1 MHTIRHCVRATIYA
15 HTITISTWHCYIKE
29 ANITSS
35 YCTLKMEPTS
45 DFIEMKSSST
55 KSSRP
60 ESSLANNL
68 AYLSSRSYEDTPID
82 TTDGTLETEDSP
94 THRNPGSF
102 QNVIPNPAYN
112 QHRRMFRWPLPSG
125 SDASSYNHLNWGPT
139 ETSRSDAS
147 SYNHLNWGPT
157 EIGNRLK
164 SMKSI
169 HYKLLSIAILSIMA
183 LLISVATVVSLNL
196 ELAVVRDELQQIQ
209 ESNCTTLQSD
219 LNMLKSLIS
228 SPVDLY
234 QGCFPERRRCD
245 LGPASNL
252 YWRQCSTEELPM
264 DSPVSEATGTIRYFI
279 NSALYIHHIL
289 ILTYEGTS
297 FAICACH
304 GWNAQ
309 IGFIYENV

>member
-1 MHTIRHCVRATIYA
+1 
-15 HTITISTWHCYIKE
+15 
-29 ANITSS
+29 
-35 YCTLKMEPTS
+35 
-45 DFIEMKSSST
+45 MKSSST

-125 SDASSYNHLNWGPT
+125 SDASSYNQLNWGPT
-139 ETSRSDAS
+139 ETSGSDASSYNHLNRGPTETSGSDAS

-279 NSALYIHHIL
+279 NSALYIH
-289 ILTYEGTS
+289 
-297 FAICACH
+297 
-304 GWNAQ
+304 
-309 IGFIYENV
+309 